1 MKKVIEGVRAACE
14 GFQTGVGVA
23 RTLFGNEAY
32 MAESFKAWAF
42 LSDEERIEMGRA
54 HAAEV
59 RNRGLMMAQV
69 TLLPEQISFYKKAAR
84 AAVRGERLWA
94 GVSPEA
100 VKMAAAIIQ
109 SI

>member
-14 GFQTGVGVA
+14 GFQTGIEVA
-23 RTLFGNEAY
+23 RALFGDEAY
-32 MAESFKAWAF
+32 MAESFKTWAF
-42 LSDEERIEMGRA
+42 LSDEERIEMARA

-59 RNRGLMMAQV
+59 RKRGLLVSQV
-69 TLLPEQISFYKKAAR
+69 TLLPEQACFWKKAVK

-94 GVSPEA
+94 GPSPKA
-100 VKMAAAIIQ
+100 VEMAAAIIQ